1 MDARKGREE
10 GGEGAEMILYDEEKR
25 IFTIH
30 TDHSTYQMM
39 ADHYGYLLHLYYG
52 NRTDGQTDYLLTY
65 RDRGFSGNPGCAGRN
80 RTYSL
85 DALPQEFPFQGGGDF
100 RSTLLCVRDSTGIAG
115 CDLRYREH
123 RIRNGKYGLTGL
135 PAVYAGEK
143 DDAVTLEIVL
153 EDRRL
158 GLEATLLYGVLPHC
172 DIITRSVILRNKGKD
187 GFFFDKA
194 QTACLD
200 FVHGDFD
207 FTVFQGRHAMERI
220 PRRQRLIGGNQVIGS
235 RRGASSHQYNP
246 FVILSEHDA
255 GEHAGRCWSM
265 QLVYS
270 GSFEAEAG
278 RDQYGQTRM
287 QMGMGDGRLDYPLGA
302 GEELTLPE
310 VIMSFS
316 GNGLAGLSQNHH
328 RCIQRHVIRGKY
340 RDCPR
345 PVILNSWEASYFD
358 FTGRTVVELARQ
370 AKSLGIDMVVMDDG
384 WFGERRDDLRGL
396 GDWFANEEKLGG
408 TLGDL
413 VKQVNAEGVRFGIW
427 MEPEM
432 VSEDSELYR
441 EHPDW
446 TLAIPGAEPVRGRY
460 QLVLDFSRSE
470 VREYI
475 FQRICEV
482 LDQGNIE
489 YLKWDCNR
497 NIVETYSNPGKQV
510 REHRGMSSVSRGK
523 VLHEY
528 ILGLY
533 DVLERLHQRFPE
545 LLIEGCCGGGGR
557 FDAGM
562 LYYTPQIWCSDN
574 TDAVDRLLIQYG
586 TSFGYPTAA
595 IGAHV
600 SACPNEQ
607 TGRTAPLAT
616 RGAVAMAGTF
626 GYELDPAKLSEEER
640 QEIRRQMT
648 VYREMR
654 RLVQEGLYF
663 RLSDHLNCDG
673 SAGPRT
679 DEFVAWEFAE
689 ESGRQ
694 AVVTV
699 VTTGIHGNMPTQY
712 VRLRGLT
719 PGAMY
724 KVEPEEAPESWN
736 GATPRIY
743 PAEALMDMGLPL
755 PEMQDEYQSVIF
767 RLLREDAHREGRK
780 HPL

>member
-1 MDARKGREE
+1 MRCR
-10 GGEGAEMILYDEEKR
+10 
-25 IFTIH
+25 
-30 TDHSTYQMM
+30 
-39 ADHYGYLLHLYYG
+39 
-52 NRTDGQTDYLLTY
+52 
-65 RDRGFSGNPGCAGRN
+65 RN
-80 RTYSL
+80 
-85 DALPQEFPFQGGGDF
+85 FPFRAAATSGAHYCASGIQ
-100 RSTLLCVRDSTGIAG
+100 RGIAG

-123 RIRNGKYGLTGL
+123 RIRNGKYGLAGL
-135 PAVYAGEK
+135 PAAYAGEK
-143 DDAVTLEIVL
+143 DDAFTLEIVL
-153 EDRRL
+153 EDQRL
-158 GLEATLLYGVLPHC
+158 GLEAELLYGVLPHC
-172 DIITRSVILRNKGKD
+172 DIITRSVILRNKGKA
-187 GFFFDKA
+187 GVFLDKA

-207 FTVFQGRHAMERI
+207 FTIFMGRHAMERI
-220 PRRQRLIGGNQVIGS
+220 PRRQRLTGGNQVIGS

-255 GEHAGRCWSM
+255 GERAGRCWSM

-270 GSFEAEAG
+270 GGFEAEAG

-328 RCIQRHVIRGKY
+328 QCIQRHIVRGKY

-345 PVILNSWEASYFD
+345 PVILNSWEAAYFD

-370 AKSLGIDMVVMDDG
+370 AKLLGIDMVVMDDG

-413 VKQVNAEGVRFGIW
+413 VKRVNAEGVRFGIW

-460 QLVLDFSRSE
+460 QLVLDFSRPD

-475 FQRICEV
+475 FARICEV

-497 NIVETYSNPGKQV
+497 NIVEAYSDSGRQV
-510 REHRGMSSVSRGK
+510 REHGGATCVSRRK
-523 VLHEY
+523 VLHDY

-533 DVLERLHQRFPE
+533 DVLERLHRRYPE

-586 TSFGYPTAA
+586 TSFGYPAA
-595 IGAHV
+595 AVGAHV
-600 SACPNEQ
+600 SACPNGQ

-616 RGAVAMAGTF
+616 RGAVAMAGAF
-626 GYELDPAKLSEEER
+626 GYELDPAELSAEER
-640 QEIRRQMT
+640 QEIRRQIT
-648 VYREMR
+648 RYRKIR
-654 RLVQEGLYF
+654 RLIQEGLYY
-663 RLSDHLNCDG
+663 RLSDHLNCEE

-689 ESGRQ
+689 ESERE

-736 GATPRIY
+736 GAMPRIY

-755 PEMQDEYQSVIF
+755 PEVRDEYQSVIF
-767 RLLREDAHREGRK
+767 RLLREDRHREGRR
-780 HPL
+780 HPSREDAR